1 MAVGDRILIGD
12 LPFNANGIN
21 NPAATVTINY
31 SGSTYSTTKAHVT
44 SSNEIA
50 FTVTQTTGHPRS
62 GAGYYVQV
70 TYWTDS

>member
-12 LPFNANGIN
+12 LPFNVSTVN

-31 SGSTYSTTKAHVT
+31 SAATYSTTKAHVT
-44 SSNEIA
+44 SLNEIA

-70 TYWTDS
+70 TYFTNS